1 MNKFKSVAFVFITV
15 CAFSVPAF
23 AAEEMK
29 EGMMMMVHPNGKT
42 HMMEMSDMETSEMMM
57 KEGKMMSSPMM
68 MMMKGGKMY
77 MMEDKMMKSGK
88 MMSDPMMKK
97 MK

>member
-1 MNKFKSVAFVFITV
+1 MKKFKSVAFAFITV

-29 EGMMMMVHPNGKT
+29 EGTMMMVHPDGKM
-42 HMMEMSDMETSEMMM
+42 HMTEMSDMKTNEMM
-57 KEGKMMSSPMM
+57 KEGKMMSSPTM

-77 MMEDKMMKSGK
+77 MMEDKKMKSGK
-88 MMSDPMMKK
+88 MISDVMMGK
-97 MK
+97 